1 MQNLIH
7 LEKSK
12 RNFLHCFLFSVHCS
26 FRKYFVLARLSWSN
40 GFVYRLNFI
49 MWRVRLVLTLL
60 TSYFLWQAVF
70 RGRVEIFG
78 YNQNQ
83 MLSYIMLA
91 AVLQSAVLA
100 SRSID
105 LAGVINSGE
114 LSNIIIRPISNLWYW
129 LSRDMADKALNLI
142 FSAVEIFLL
151 IVLLRPPLVWPDF
164 SHAVLSLL
172 IILPLSTLLYYFI
185 NYLFGMFGFW
195 TPEVWAPR
203 FMLMVVLQF
212 LAGLLFPLDVLPQ
225 TIQNL
230 AMWTPFPYLVYFPVQ
245 VMLAKVS
252 WIEAWQGISA
262 TVVWMII
269 FGAAV
274 EVVWRKGLRVY
285 GAEGR

>member
-1 MQNLIH
+1 MSRWL
-7 LEKSK
+7 
-12 RNFLHCFLFSVHCS
+12 RYFLLSTFYS
-26 FRKYFVLARLSWSN
+26 FRKYAFLIRLSWSA

-49 MWRVRLVLTLL
+49 MWRVRLVLMLL

-70 RGRVEIFG
+70 KGRTEIFG
-78 YNQNQ
+78 YSQNQ

-91 AVLQSAVLA
+91 AVLQSMVLA

-129 LSRDMADKALNLI
+129 LSRDAADKALNLI
-142 FSAVEIFLL
+142 FSGVEI
-151 IVLLRPPLVWPDF
+151 
-164 SHAVLSLL
+164 SLL
-172 IILPLSTLLYYFI
+172 IILLKPPLAWPGFSLSAVSLLLILPPATLLYYFI
-185 NYLFGMFGFW
+185 NYLFGLTGFW
-195 TPEVWAPR
+195 TNEVWAPR
-203 FMLMVVLQF
+203 FLLMVVLQF
-212 LAGLLFPLDVLPQ
+212 LAGLMFPLDVLPQ

-230 AMWTPFPYLVYFPVQ
+230 AMWTPFPYLVYFPAQ

-252 WIEAWQGISA
+252 WIEAWRGISA

-274 EVVWRKGLRVY
+274 EVVWRKGLRAY

>member
-1 MQNLIH
+1 M
-7 LEKSK
+7 
-12 RNFLHCFLFSVHCS
+12 
-26 FRKYFVLARLSWSN
+26 
-40 GFVYRLNFI
+40 
-49 MWRVRLVLTLL
+49 LL

-70 RGRVEIFG
+70 KGRTEIFG
-78 YNQNQ
+78 YSQNQ

-91 AVLQSAVLA
+91 AVLQSMVLA

-129 LSRDMADKALNLI
+129 LSRDAADKALNLI
-142 FSAVEIFLL
+142 FSGVEI
-151 IVLLRPPLVWPDF
+151 
-164 SHAVLSLL
+164 SLL
-172 IILPLSTLLYYFI
+172 IILLKPPLAWPGFSLSAVSLLLILPPATLLYYFI
-185 NYLFGMFGFW
+185 NYLFGLTGFW
-195 TPEVWAPR
+195 TNEVWAPR
-203 FMLMVVLQF
+203 FLLMVVLQF
-212 LAGLLFPLDVLPQ
+212 LAGLMFPLDVLPQ

-230 AMWTPFPYLVYFPVQ
+230 AMWTPFPYLVYFPAQ

-252 WIEAWQGISA
+252 WIEAWRGISA

-274 EVVWRKGLRVY
+274 EVVWRKGLRAY